1 MKFNKKI
8 KCQIQQ
14 NSMYIYFN
22 KIFNSLHI
30 AVKTWLRNS
39 YDLIDYESSIL
50 VKSSLNLRKSE
61 YVYREYNDIYS
72 KSELIS
78 NDEDIEKLMRID
90 VYQSQMNSF
99 FEFERNKYGKDE
111 TDNIITPNSAWFL
124 LRPSMID
131 DRMNKYK
138 LSQGEVIKI
147 GRITM
152 RIRDIIFEGKNT
164 YNMNDS
170 SLLNESIV
178 SKSNVN
184 ELQTLKTEGGTL
196 SLKYHTRNKSKKF
209 RNKLKTLDNFE
220 TIEGDKGNIK
230 VNVIRKKDLKKN
242 INLYTKIE
250 KKNKVCRICYMPEED
265 EDNNPLVQPCIC
277 DGSCKYIHLQ
287 CLSQWIH
294 THSCEK
300 LETNNKCSI
309 YLIKPVECELCK
321 TKFPD
326 YIKFKNKYFPLINF
340 TNDYKSYLTLESLT
354 LDKYHNKFI
363 YVVSLEKDRKIPL
376 GKNQNCEIILSD
388 RSIESVHCFMIVKN
402 KQIYLEDNDS
412 KFGTLVLV
420 QANRIKL
427 YQDVPLYLQIGRSF
441 LELVV
446 KKEFKLFDCCVSDEK
461 NNIYSYYEQNEK
473 YLKKDVSLTVK
484 NEDEESESYL
494 KNNNNTQEVKLYDYN
509 NNSVNIGQKDKMSES
524 EFLQI
529 KRNKRNRNIKKNIY
543 SNITYE
549 PKEKDIYDNESNKEN
564 RIEDD
569 KKKNQNNENKENNNE
584 SSEEIKIESEDN
596 STENKKDN
604 NNNNKENENKNK
616 INNSWNYNNNSENNK
631 IENLE
636 NFNIKEDNI
645 DDNLVEETQKIDES
659 IKDENIKEN
668 ERNNDNNKE
677 KEELQ
682 NKENKE
688 NNEPNKENEIKNLN
702 ESKKS
707 ELKDDVSVI
716 EI

>member
-1 MKFNKKI
+1 M
-8 KCQIQQ
+8 
-14 NSMYIYFN
+14 
-22 KIFNSLHI
+22 
-30 AVKTWLRNS
+30 
-39 YDLIDYESSIL
+39 IDYESSIL
-50 VKSSLNLRKSE
+50 VKSSLNLKKSE

-78 NDEDIEKLMRID
+78 NDEDIEKLMKID
-90 VYQSQMNSF
+90 VYQNQLNSF

-111 TDNIITPNSAWFL
+111 TDNIITPNSSWFL

-131 DRMNKYK
+131 ERMNKYK
-138 LSQGEVIKI
+138 LSQGEVIKL

-152 RIRDIIFEGKNT
+152 RIRDIIFEGKNK
-164 YNMNDS
+164 YNMNEN
-170 SLLNESIV
+170 SLLNESIA
-178 SKSNVN
+178 SKPNIN
-184 ELQTLKTEGGTL
+184 ELQTLKTDGGTL
-196 SLKYHTRNKSKKF
+196 RLLHHTRNKSRKF
-209 RNKLKTLDNFE
+209 RNKLKTLDNFD
-220 TIEGDKGNIK
+220 TIAGGKENIK
-230 VNVIRKKDLKKN
+230 INVIRKNDIKKN
-242 INLYTKIE
+242 LNLFSKIE

-277 DGSCKYIHLQ
+277 DGSLKYIHLQ

-326 YIKFKNKYFPLINF
+326 YIKFKDRFFPLIDF
-340 TNDYKSYLTLESLT
+340 TNEYKSYLTLESLT

-363 YVVSLEKDRKIPL
+363 YVVSLEKDRKIPI
-376 GKNQNCEIILSD
+376 GKHQKCEIILSD
-388 RSIESVHCFMIVKN
+388 RSIESVHCFMIVNN

-420 QANRIKL
+420 QTNRIKL

-446 KKEFKLFDCCVSDEK
+446 KKEFKLFDCCASDEK
-461 NNIYSYYEQNEK
+461 NNIYAYYEQNEK

-484 NEDEESESYL
+484 NEDEESESCL
-494 KNNNNTQEVKLYDYN
+494 KNNNTQEVKLYDYN
-509 NNSVNIGQKDKMSES
+509 NNSINIGKKDKMSES

-543 SNITYE
+543 SNNTYE
-549 PKEKDIYDNESNKEN
+549 PNDKDIYDNELNNKN
-564 RIEDD
+564 DVKDD
-569 KKKNQNNENKENNNE
+569 NEPKNQNKEKNCE

-596 STENKKDN
+596 SIDNKKDDN
-604 NNNNKENENKNK
+604 NENENKINK
-616 INNSWNYNNNSENNK
+616 SWNYNNNTENNN
-631 IENLE
+631 IENIE
-636 NFNIKEDNI
+636 NSNIKEDNI
-645 DDNLVEETQKIDES
+645 DGNLIEQQQKINES
-659 IKDENIKEN
+659 NKEENINLN
-668 ERNNDNNKE
+668 ETNNDNNNIEKE
-677 KEELQ
+677 KFQ
-682 NKENKE
+682 NKE
-688 NNEPNKENEIKNLN
+688 NNETNKENKDNNEVNKENNEENKENEIKNLN

-707 ELKDDVSVI
+707 EIKEDVSVI